1 MQDLLELK
9 ESLASRRCAATLTT
23 YNLKR
28 RFRESKW
35 RGGGSFPLSRFR
47 RGRPD
52 FSRLRVEGASNGRII
67 PLLEVSNWLEYRQ
80 NGGSSSW
87 RGIPELNAETSL
99 TFLPTIV
106 ACIESVIAIGFEL
119 RTFCLLFSLHS
130 SRTIYFSRFSFGR
143 SVQLPRM
150 KNLG

>member
-99 TFLPTIV
+99 TFSSNDR
-106 ACIESVIAIGFEL
+106 CMYRIGYRDRF
-119 RTFCLLFSLHS
+119 RASNLLFSLHS

-143 SVQLPRM
+143 SVHQ
-150 KNLG
+150 G